1 MPIFNCRWKA
11 IFSLIIILV
20 AFRTNV
26 FSIRTSKAYS
36 SIVKRSGI
44 IERIKK
50 NVCDMESFP
59 PKFETFSKEGS
70 QWKVAKQSAVARKSK
85 K

>member
-1 MPIFNCRWKA
+1 
-11 IFSLIIILV
+11 LV

-26 FSIRTSKAYS
+26 FNIRTSKAYS

-44 IERIKK
+44 VERIKK

-70 QWKVAKQSAVARKSK
+70 Q
-85 K
+85 